1 MTTQPVPD
9 APPEDDGSSPWW
21 EPRTATNG
29 VTNILRR
36 HVLATEPTAPEDH
49 LPDPEEPLGADP
61 DQPTTSD
68 KPRSTRLHVIETNS
82 EPEPPAEAEA
92 DESPGKAKSPTSSA
106 KQPSVVSLG
115 RGLVSP
121 GGLVSP
127 FGPLSPR
134 AVLLVVLAAGALGC
148 VLGFVIS
155 GATLIP
161 ASASWGLVAGAFV
174 GAALVRL
181 SDTWAAIWAPPLAM
195 LGIAATLGQIT
206 LLGGPVTVARE
217 TAMILTALAGSAP
230 AQVIAVVGAAVIC
243 AARRRSQQHSTGSS
257 EPKRPTEAS

>member
-36 HVLATEPTAPEDH
+36 HVLATAPTAPEDH

-68 KPRSTRLHVIETNS
+68 KPRSTRLQVIETHS
-82 EPEPPAEAEA
+82 EPEPPAEAQAPEA
-92 DESPGKAKSPTSSA
+92 DAPPDQAKSPTSCA

-121 GGLVSP
+121 
-127 FGPLSPR
+127 FGSLSPR
-134 AVLLVVLAAGALGC
+134 AVLVVVLAAGALGC

-243 AARRRSQQHSTGSS
+243 AARRRSQQHSTQPS
-257 EPKRPTEAS
+257 EPKSPTEAS